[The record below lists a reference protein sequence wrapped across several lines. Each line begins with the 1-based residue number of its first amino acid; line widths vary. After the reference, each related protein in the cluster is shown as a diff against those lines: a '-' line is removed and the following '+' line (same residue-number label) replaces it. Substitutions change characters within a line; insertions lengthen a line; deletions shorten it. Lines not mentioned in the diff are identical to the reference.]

1 MRGEANAVAV
11 VGAGI
16 VGMSAALYLQ
26 RAGFPVT
33 VIDPLPPGGGAS
45 YGNAGLLSVESCVP
59 IALPGMLK
67 EVPGWLADPL
77 GPLAV
82 RPSYLPQALPWLLR
96 WVAAGR
102 MPRVE
107 AAAAALRA
115 LHVHSLDRYR
125 ELLGPEFDD
134 LIRVSG
140 QVHIWESA
148 EPSASEAIYRRLWQE
163 HGIEVQWLGPD
174 ELRQLVPELARS
186 VTRAAFLPKN
196 GHTVNPRRLVSTLA
210 RLFTQAGGAVRAE
223 RVLKLIPEGADWR
236 IVTSSAN
243 HRAQKIVVSAGA
255 WSQQLLRPLGLK
267 LPLET
272 ERGYHVM
279 LRDASVVPR
288 LPVLSRGRG
297 FSITPMEEGLRLAGT
312 VEIGGLDLPMNEE
325 RAHVL
330 LRQAKALL
338 PGLTA
343 DEEAIWMGFRPSF
356 PDSLPV
362 IGEAPGR
369 PGLYLAFGH
378 GHTGMTGGAPTGR
391 LLKQL
396 VAGEPPDIPPAPYG
410 AGRFHWRQREGGFS
424 R

>member
-1 MRGEANAVAV
+1 MTAETNSIAI

-26 RAGFPVT
+26 RAGYSVS

-45 YGNAGLLSVESCVP
+45 YGNAGLLSVENCVP

-67 EVPGWLADPL
+67 EVPRWLADPL

-96 WVAAGR
+96 WIAAGR

-107 AAAAALRA
+107 AASAALRA
-115 LHVHSLDRYR
+115 LHANALDRYR
-125 ELLGPEFDD
+125 ELLGAEFDD
-134 LIRVSG
+134 IIRVSG
-140 QVHIWESA
+140 QVHIWESP
-148 EPSASEAIYRRLWQE
+148 EPSPSEEIYRQLWQR
-163 HGIEVQWLGPD
+163 HGVEAQWLGAD
-174 ELRQLVPELARS
+174 EVRQLVPQLART
-186 VTRAAFLPKN
+186 VTRAVFLPKN
-196 GHTVNPRRLVSTLA
+196 GHTLNPRRLVGTLA
-210 RLFTQAGGAVRAE
+210 RLFAQAGGTVLAE
-223 RVLKLIPEGADWR
+223 RVLKLIPENPAWR

-255 WSQQLLRPLGLK
+255 WSRQLLRPLAIK

-272 ERGYHVM
+272 ERGYHMM
-279 LRDASVVPR
+279 LREASVVPR

-325 RAHVL
+325 RAYVL

-338 PGLTA
+338 PGL
-343 DEEAIWMGFRPSF
+343 EASDYSLWMGFRPSF

-362 IGEAPGR
+362 IDEAPGR
-369 PGLYLAFGH
+369 RGLYLAFGH

-391 LLKQL
+391 LVKQL
-396 VAGEPPDIPPAPYG
+396 VAGETPDVPLAPYG
-410 AGRFHWRQREGGFS
+410 AARFH
-424 R
+424 